1 MTKTWTLSN
10 FDERRGDHNMDHII
24 NNKKNYESFLNILKH
39 SDELNFIKLCIVL
52 LSINIRTSEQRKRS
66 EQNTCRALKL
76 QNLNTVV
83 K

>member
-39 SDELNFIKLCIVL
+39 SDEINFIKLCIVL

-66 EQNTCRALKL
+66 EQNRALKL